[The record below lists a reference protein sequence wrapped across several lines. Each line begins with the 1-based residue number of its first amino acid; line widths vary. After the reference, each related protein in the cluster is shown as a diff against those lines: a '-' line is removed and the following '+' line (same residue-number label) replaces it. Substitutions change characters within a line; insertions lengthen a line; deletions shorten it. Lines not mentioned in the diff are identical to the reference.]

1 MEHFLKVL
9 LWGLFFISIGSLTY
23 IGASTSIKENFKG
36 NTEEVEKSNTQTG
49 GTPTQKEINIYYPG
63 MTIISFNDTVKKN
76 ANADIYQSADYNS
89 WVTPKLAADPR
100 TNNMFS
106 AANTPSGVF
115 VGPVQRSDPFA
126 TSAPPNS
133 HTQFGPLTFD
143 PL

>member
-1 MEHFLKVL
+1 
-9 LWGLFFISIGSLTY
+9 
-23 IGASTSIKENFKG
+23 
-36 NTEEVEKSNTQTG
+36 
-49 GTPTQKEINIYYPG
+49 

-115 VGPVQRSDPFA
+115 G
-126 TSAPPNS
+126 APKLP
-133 HTQFGPLTFD
+133 HTIRTID
-143 PL
+143 I